1 VNAVPERGI
10 KNRLNADALQIA
22 QLTPPSW
29 RVGAAHGPQAK
40 LRPFWHFLA
49 TERFIT
55 TQNSNKMSS
64 NLFSFP
70 LTHFLQKFCSR
81 S

>member
-64 NLFSFP
+64 NLFLFP
-70 LTHFLQKFCSR
+70 
-81 S
+81 